1 MLKDPSAKLPFTV
14 DWSAWLAAEG
24 DTATSVAWTVP
35 AGIVKESSPAES
47 LADGKA
53 TVWLSGGT
61 VGQRYQIT
69 CRITTAGGRIDD
81 RTIQVDIRER

>member
-1 MLKDPSAKLPFTV
+1 MLKDPDAKLPFAV

-24 DTATSVAWTVP
+24 DTAASVTWLVP
-35 AGIVKESSPAES
+35 TGITKESSPAET

-61 VGQRYQIT
+61 SGETYSIV
-69 CRITTAGGRIDD
+69 CRMTTVGGRVDD
-81 RTIQVDIRER
+81 RTLQVRVRDR